1 MMSEEAQDATRALLA
16 KGPPE
21 DSICPSQVARAIS
34 VDGNWR
40 AAMPRVH
47 PAIDELLRK
56 GIIQISWK
64 RRKFQNRAGPY
75 RITACAD
82 AKGGGANQ

>member
-1 MMSEEAQDATRALLA
+1 MMSEKAQDATRALLA
-16 KGPPE
+16 KCPPE
-21 DSICPSQVARAIS
+21 GSICPSQVARAIS

-47 PAIDELLRK
+47 AASDDLLRK

-64 RRKFQNRAGPY
+64 GQKLQSRAGPY

-82 AKGGGANQ
+82 AKGGGADQ